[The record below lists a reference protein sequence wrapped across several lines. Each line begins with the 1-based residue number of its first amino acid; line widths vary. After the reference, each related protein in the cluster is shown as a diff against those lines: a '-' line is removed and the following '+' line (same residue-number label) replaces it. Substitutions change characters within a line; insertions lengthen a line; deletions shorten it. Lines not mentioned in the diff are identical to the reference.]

1 MKRKTPLDRRVARRL
16 VSVLTLALAGSA
28 ASAQIRLPSIN
39 LPGPGL
45 GQVGGDLL
53 REPLGR
59 LPVVREVPSV
69 QALRQIQVRSL
80 LRQHRDVLEADPR
93 GEPVV
98 RQEILAWSPSP
109 AGLAAARAAG
119 LAVLEQRPL
128 EGLDAVMVVL
138 RVPAGVA
145 IAAALAQLRALDPAG
160 TYDFN
165 HVYTGSGAAG
175 SGADGA
181 PSAKVLPAPS
191 RQHGAT
197 AVGLV
202 DSGVDAGHDVFADAA
217 VSRWG
222 CGNVLHPDAH
232 GTAVAALMVGQSTH
246 FRGVAPKA
254 HLYAADIYCNS
265 GTGGS
270 ADKIAGALA
279 WMAREQVPVINM
291 SIVGPPNQ
299 TLERA
304 VGAMVKRGYLL
315 VAAVG
320 NDGPAADPLYPA
332 SYPGVVGVSAVDKR
346 GRVLPEAARGKQVM
360 FAAPGHHMVSASVGA
375 PPYKPVRGTSFAAPI
390 VAALLAGQHVRP
402 DTAAAARAI
411 STLATKA
418 AGQRPG
424 EVSNETGLGIVGQQ
438 FRVEPGSL

>member
-1 MKRKTPLDRRVARRL
+1 MKRKTPLDMRVARRL

-28 ASAQIRLPSIN
+28 ASAQIRLPSVN

-80 LRQHRDVLEADPR
+80 LRQHRDLLEADPR

-109 AGLAAARAAG
+109 AALAAAQAAG
-119 LAVLEQRPL
+119 LVVLEQRPL

-175 SGADGA
+175 SGAASA
-181 PSAKVLPAPS
+181 PSAKVLPATS
-191 RQHGAT
+191 RQPGAT

-222 CGNVLHPDAH
+222 CGSVLHPDAH
-232 GTAVAALMVGQSTH
+232 GTAVAALMVGQSKH

-279 WMAREQVPVINM
+279 WMARERVPVINM

-299 TLERA
+299 TLERV

-360 FAAPGHHMVSASVGA
+360 FAAPGHHMVSASVGN

-411 STLATKA
+411 STLATQA

-438 FRVEPGSL
+438 FRIDPGSL